1 MSLLS
6 NLAEFNPNAIL
17 IKVVGGIGMLLA
29 LWFVYQE
36 FTEHYISI
44 GRKEVQALWD
54 ADKVA
59 LKLAEAKALK
69 KRVALNEAMYAE
81 QQEINKGVI
90 DELERKHKKQ
100 TADYLLTI
108 DYLKSH
114 GGLRFPSKDG
124 ICSPRPASETSAQ
137 GTTGSNETSY
147 TRLPE
152 KIENDLLELAN
163 DADIVT
169 IQLGACQGWIKANG
183 FSTKSPEGK

>member
-1 MSLLS
+1 MIPIPRVLL
-6 NLAEFNPNAIL
+6 LKI
-17 IKVVGGIGMLLA
+17 IGGIGVLLA
-29 LWFVYQE
+29 LWFVYHE
-36 FTEHYISI
+36 VTEHYINI
-44 GRKEVQALWD
+44 GRKEVKALWD

-69 KRVALNEAMYAE
+69 ERFVLNEAMYAE

-114 GGLRFPSKDG
+114 GGLQFRTKDG
-124 ICSPRPASETSAQ
+124 ICSPRPASATSAQ

-183 FSTKSPEGK
+183 FSTESPEGK

>member
-1 MSLLS
+1 MIPIPSALLMK
-6 NLAEFNPNAIL
+6 I
-17 IKVVGGIGMLLA
+17 VGGVGVLLA
-29 LWFVYQE
+29 LWFLYHGV
-36 FTEHYISI
+36 TEHYIDI

-69 KRVALNEAMYAE
+69 EQVAKNEAE
-81 QQEINKGVI
+81 RVKQDEINKGVI
-90 DELERKHKKQ
+90 HELKRKHQKQ
-100 TADYLLTI
+100 MADYQLTV

-124 ICSPRPASETSAQ
+124 ICGGRPASEAGTQ
-137 GTTGSNETSY
+137 GTSGSNETGY

-152 KIENDLLELAN
+152 KIESDLLELAN

-169 IQLGACQGWIKANG
+169 LQLGACQGWIKANG
-183 FSTKSPEGK
+183 FSTELSEGNSHGN